1 MTCASCSAAVQR
13 VVSKLDGVERADVN
27 LTTEKLTVVLN
38 KDLDFKTIQAAVE
51 KAGYVFGDDI
61 MIALDCAASEFYVN
75 GNYDYTKFEGE
86 TGKIRTSEEQA
97 CYLAELCEKY
107 PIISIEDG
115 MYEDDWAGWKLLT
128 EKIGNKV

>member
-51 KAGYVFGDDI
+51 KAGYGLVEPKVNRELQLDI
-61 MIALDCAASEFYVN
+61 EGMTCASCSAAIERTVR
-75 GNYDYTKFEGE
+75 KQEGVE
-86 TGKIRTSEEQA
+86 
-97 CYLAELCEKY
+97 
-107 PIISIEDG
+107 
-115 MYEDDWAGWKLLT
+115 
-128 EKIGNKV
+128 